1 MIRYYLRNP
10 EWSLERKTDGASGY
24 DLRADLHVDGD
35 KAIVTDGV
43 DIGLVARLNSIIIPP
58 GGRVTIKTGL
68 HLEMPIGVEAQVRS
82 RSGLASKHGI
92 VVVMGVGTV
101 DSDYRG
107 DVSVSLVNL
116 DWQNGYEIK
125 HGDRIAQLVFGS
137 VLLGLTEDKKLP
149 PPLFT
154 PRATNL
160 ERVADVDDLSTTERG
175 ASGHGSTGR

>member
-125 HGDRIAQLVFGS
+125 HGDRR
-137 VLLGLTEDKKLP
+137 EDLREG
-149 PPLFT
+149 
-154 PRATNL
+154 PR
-160 ERVADVDDLSTTERG
+160 DLSPDDSTKTRW
-175 ASGHGSTGR
+175 GSAHRRTSQETRQGVTNDDEIRE